1 MKTLYK
7 EFNCPQCGGLRYINV
22 NGICFDCNNKNTLL
36 ALEKRR
42 KTQQNLN
49 NSLESLNLESYN

>member
-22 NGICFDCNNKNTLL
+22 NGICFDCYNKNTLIT
-36 ALEKRR
+36 LEKKR
-42 KTQQNLN
+42 KKQHNLN
-49 NSLESLNLESYN
+49 SSLESFNI

>member
-22 NGICFDCNNKNTLL
+22 NGICFDCKNKNTLETL
-36 ALEKRR
+36 AKKRKLEHKLDNFI
-42 KTQQNLN
+42 QPL
-49 NSLESLNLESYN
+49 SIDV

>member
-22 NGICFDCNNKNTLL
+22 NGICFDCKNKNILEILAKQRKLEHKLDNFHNLL
-36 ALEKRR
+36 V
-42 KTQQNLN
+42 
-49 NSLESLNLESYN
+49 

>member
-22 NGICFDCNNKNTLL
+22 DGICFDCNNKNILL

-42 KTQQNLN
+42 KIQQNLN
-49 NSLESLNLESYN
+49 N